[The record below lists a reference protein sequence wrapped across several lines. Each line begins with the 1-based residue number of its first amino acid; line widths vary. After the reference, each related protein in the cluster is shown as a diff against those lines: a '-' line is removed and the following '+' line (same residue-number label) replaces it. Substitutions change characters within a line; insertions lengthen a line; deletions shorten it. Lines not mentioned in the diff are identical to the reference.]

1 MRKIPMGNANA
12 AIILKTES
20 FRLFGDVD
28 PGTLHPLKMHTCK
41 RRRYCNNKKMRVPF
55 VCLVTFL
62 MLLICIVRT
71 FADAYADVNTGNLIT
86 TVSFKIVDTAIDSSS
101 FDSESTADA
110 FAV

>member
-1 MRKIPMGNANA
+1 
-12 AIILKTES
+12 
-20 FRLFGDVD
+20 
-28 PGTLHPLKMHTCK
+28 
-41 RRRYCNNKKMRVPF
+41 
-55 VCLVTFL
+55 

-86 TVSFKIVDTAIDSSS
+86 TVSFKIVDAAIDSSS